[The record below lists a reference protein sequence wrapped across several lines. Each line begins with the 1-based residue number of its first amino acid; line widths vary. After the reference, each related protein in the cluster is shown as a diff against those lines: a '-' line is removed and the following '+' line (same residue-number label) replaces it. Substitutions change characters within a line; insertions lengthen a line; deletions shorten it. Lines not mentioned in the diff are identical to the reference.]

1 MILVPTNKVE
11 KIKYFSTL
19 LGLIFI
25 EITRG
30 PFDFGWLD
38 RLVCI
43 KRNYDNHNKSLISS
57 KWNVFKLWN
66 ILIVYDKNV
75 SFLLISKSQK
85 AWEKF
90 RKIESDCFENYDISW
105 HERY

>member
-30 PFDFGWLD
+30 PYNG
-38 RLVCI
+38 R
-43 KRNYDNHNKSLISS
+43 
-57 KWNVFKLWN
+57 
-66 ILIVYDKNV
+66 
-75 SFLLISKSQK
+75 
-85 AWEKF
+85 
-90 RKIESDCFENYDISW
+90 FEAFSA
-105 HERY
+105 RY